1 MTIPFRWGQ
10 GHRMQRLVTRIRL
23 GALML
28 LPVALWGCAPVP
40 LVYED
45 DRRLSR
51 MLCEVGEQRVT
62 LSPRFSYDLPGP
74 LRRPP
79 CGTIKSGFNYDKVRD
94 IQSASASGSFRSG
107 ELVVLASSRWIIV
120 ESLLDGKDEGTL
132 YSPEQFLQNKL
143 DLMDISQNEPRPDQ
157 IDWVTRQGM
166 QCLRFYDMW
175 HSPTGEWEEDIQ
187 YWCWEN
193 QSGLKQPFSVRAG
206 QRLPEG
212 TKGYDLDEAFLLP
225 FFQSLKI
232 NRLSGIA
239 LAEADARIKA
249 ACAHVKSRYDQQ
261 LNWGA
266 DYPDKRLTRQR
277 LRSCGYDA
285 P

>member
-1 MTIPFRWGQ
+1 MSITSRRGQ
-10 GHRMQRLVTRIRL
+10 GHLVRRLATRIRL
-23 GALML
+23 VGLIL
-28 LPVALWGCAPVP
+28 LPVALWSCAPVP

-79 CGTIKSGFNYDKVRD
+79 CGTIKSGFNYNKVRD

-107 ELVVLASSRWIIV
+107 ELVVLASSRWITV
-120 ESLLDGKDEGTL
+120 ESLLDGEDERTL

-143 DLMDISQNEPRPDQ
+143 DLMDISQNELRPDQ

-175 HSPTGEWEEDIQ
+175 HSPTGEWEEEIQ

-193 QSGLKQPFSVRAG
+193 QSGLKQPFSVTAG

-232 NRLSGIA
+232 NRLSDIA
-239 LAEADARIKA
+239 LAEADAKIKA
-249 ACAHVKSRYDQQ
+249 ACAHVKSRYDQR

-277 LRSCGYDA
+277 LRACGYDV

>member
-1 MTIPFRWGQ
+1 MSVSSARERAPVIQAFV
-10 GHRMQRLVTRIRL
+10 LEIRFV
-23 GALML
+23 ALAL
-28 LPVALWGCAPVP
+28 LLTALWGCGRTP
-40 LVYED
+40 LVHED

-74 LRRPP
+74 LRHTP
-79 CGTIKSGFNYDKVRD
+79 CGTVKSGFNYDKVRD
-94 IQSASASGSFRSG
+94 IQSASASGSYRSND
-107 ELVVLASSRWIIV
+107 LVVLASSRWITV
-120 ESLLDGKDEGTL
+120 EGLLDGKDEGAL
-132 YSPEQFLQNKL
+132 YAPEQFLQNKL
-143 DLMDISQNEPRPDQ
+143 ALMDLTPSKARPEE
-157 IDWVTRQGM
+157 IEWVTRQGM
-166 QCLRFYDMW
+166 RCLRFYDIW
-175 HSPTGEWEEDIQ
+175 HSPTDTWEEDVT

-193 QSGLKQPFSVRAG
+193 QSGLKQPFSVSAG

-212 TKGYDLDEAFLLP
+212 TKGYDLDQAFILP

-232 NRLSGIA
+232 NRLSDAA
-239 LAEADARIKA
+239 LAEAEEKIKA
-249 ACAHVKSRYDQQ
+249 ACAHVKSRYDQH

>member
-1 MTIPFRWGQ
+1 MRC
-10 GHRMQRLVTRIRL
+10 LATRIRL
-23 GALML
+23 VALML
-28 LPVALWGCAPVP
+28 LSIALWGCAPVP

-79 CGTIKSGFNYDKVRD
+79 CGTIQSGFNYDKVRD

-107 ELVVLASSRWIIV
+107 DLVVLASSRWITV

-232 NRLSGIA
+232 NRLSDIA
-239 LAEADARIKA
+239 LAEADTRIKA
-249 ACAHVKSRYDQQ
+249 ACAHVKSRFDQK
-261 LNWGA
+261 LNWRA
-266 DYPDKRLTRQR
+266 DYPDKRLNRQR
-277 LRSCGYDA
+277 LRSCGYDV

>member
-1 MTIPFRWGQ
+1 MSVSSGRERGPAIQAFA
-10 GHRMQRLVTRIRL
+10 LKIRFV
-23 GALML
+23 ALAL
-28 LPVALWGCAPVP
+28 LLTALWGCGHAP
-40 LVYED
+40 LTYEND
-45 DRRLSR
+45 KRLSR

-62 LSPRFSYDLPGP
+62 LSQRFSYDLPEP
-74 LRRPP
+74 LKHTP

-94 IQSASASGSFRSG
+94 IQSASAAGGFRSDD
-107 ELVVLASSRWIIV
+107 LVVLASSRWITV
-120 ESLLDGKDEGTL
+120 ESLIDGKDEGTL
-132 YSPEQFLQNKL
+132 YSPEQFLQYKL
-143 DLMDISQNEPRPDQ
+143 DLMDLTPSEARPEG

-166 QCLRFYDMW
+166 HCLRFYDIW
-175 HSPTGEWEEDIQ
+175 HSPTGEWEEDVT

-193 QSGLKQPFSVRAG
+193 QSGLKQPFHVRAG

-212 TKGYDLDEAFLLP
+212 TKGYDLDQAFILP

-232 NRLSGIA
+232 NRLSETA
-239 LAEADARIKA
+239 LAEADAKIKA
-249 ACAHVKSRYDQQ
+249 ACAHVKSRYDQH

-277 LRSCGYDA
+277 LRSCGYDV

>member
-1 MTIPFRWGQ
+1 MRPGR
-10 GHRMQRLVTRIRL
+10 V
-23 GALML
+23 ALTL
-28 LPVALWGCAPVP
+28 LPVALWGCVPAPRVH
-40 LVYED
+40 ED
-45 DRRLSR
+45 DKRLSR

-74 LRRPP
+74 LRHTP

-94 IQSASASGSFRSG
+94 IQSASAAGGFRSDD
-107 ELVVLASSRWIIV
+107 LVVLASSRWITV

-143 DLMDISQNEPRPDQ
+143 ALMDLPPSEARPEG

-166 QCLRFYDMW
+166 QCLRFYDIW
-175 HSPTGEWEEDIQ
+175 HSPTNTWEEDVT

-193 QSGLKQPFSVRAG
+193 QSGLKQPFSVSAG

-212 TKGYDLDEAFLLP
+212 SKGYDLDQAFILP

-232 NRLSGIA
+232 NRLSDTA
-239 LAEADARIKA
+239 LAEADAKIKA
-249 ACAHVKSRYDQQ
+249 ACAHVKSRYDQH
-261 LNWGA
+261 LNWGS

-277 LRSCGYDA
+277 LRACGYEV